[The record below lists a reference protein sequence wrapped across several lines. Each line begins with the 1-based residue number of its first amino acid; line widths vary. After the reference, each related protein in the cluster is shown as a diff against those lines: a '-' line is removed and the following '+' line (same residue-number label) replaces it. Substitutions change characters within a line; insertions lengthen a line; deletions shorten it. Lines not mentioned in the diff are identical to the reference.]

1 MSHDQR
7 ADAHIHLF
15 EGGYQGGSFTSR
27 PGVQVDEVLC
37 YQSLMKDHQI
47 ETALVVGFEGE
58 EWCFQNNDFLAR
70 LISHHSW
77 IQALA
82 FCHLDQQ
89 ADLMAKLEKWKMQGF
104 KGISLYLLDEA
115 DYRKLM
121 EIPAEFWEWLT
132 RHGWLISVNSLG
144 SLWKSWKNV
153 LEKHPMLKL
162 IVSHLGLP
170 GKWIKP
176 PSEHE
181 ASAIMKPL
189 TDLAE
194 YSEVH
199 VKLSGFYAL
208 TEPAYDY
215 PHPAAWPLTN
225 ELARSFGTERLLWG
239 SDFSPSLDYLSFPQ
253 TFDLFEKMPFLK
265 EEEIKTIQGE
275 NLLHLLQKGEW

>member
-89 ADLMAKLEKWKMQGF
+89 ADLMAKLEK
-104 KGISLYLLDEA
+104 
-115 DYRKLM
+115 
-121 EIPAEFWEWLT
+121 
-132 RHGWLISVNSLG
+132 
-144 SLWKSWKNV
+144 
-153 LEKHPMLKL
+153 
-162 IVSHLGLP
+162 
-170 GKWIKP
+170 
-176 PSEHE
+176 
-181 ASAIMKPL
+181 
-189 TDLAE
+189 
-194 YSEVH
+194 
-199 VKLSGFYAL
+199 
-208 TEPAYDY
+208 
-215 PHPAAWPLTN
+215 
-225 ELARSFGTERLLWG
+225 
-239 SDFSPSLDYLSFPQ
+239 
-253 TFDLFEKMPFLK
+253 
-265 EEEIKTIQGE
+265 
-275 NLLHLLQKGEW
+275 

>member
-115 DYRKLM
+115 DYGKLM
-121 EIPAEFWEWLT
+121 EIPAEFWEWVT

-239 SDFSPSLDYLSFPQ
+239 SDFSPSLDYLSFP
-253 TFDLFEKMPFLK
+253 L
-265 EEEIKTIQGE
+265 
-275 NLLHLLQKGEW
+275 NL